1 MASESSLLNLLPMN
15 KFLNWQ
21 GVVLLLCIINNE
33 IEALSEIV
41 LDQVRL
47 VRVLVNRVV
56 DQLANV
62 KSLSLLA

>member
-15 KFLNWQ
+15 RFLNWQ
-21 GVVLLLCIINNE
+21 GVVLLLCIISNE
-33 IEALSEIV
+33 IEAFSEIV

>member
-15 KFLNWQ
+15 RFLNWQ
-21 GVVLLLCIINNE
+21 GVVLLLCIISNE

>member
-1 MASESSLLNLLPMN
+1 MASKSSLLNLLPMN

-21 GVVLLLCIINNE
+21 GVVLILCIISNE

-47 VRVLVNRVV
+47 VRVLVNGVV